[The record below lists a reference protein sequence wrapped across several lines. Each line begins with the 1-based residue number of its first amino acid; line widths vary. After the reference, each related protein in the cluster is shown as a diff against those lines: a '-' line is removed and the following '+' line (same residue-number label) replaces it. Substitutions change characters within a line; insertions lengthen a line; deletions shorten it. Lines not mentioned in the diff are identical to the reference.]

1 MKKIL
6 LNPRDNV
13 IASVLLA
20 VVFMTM
26 LTEVFGIDGIGRFVG
41 GAAIIGIVKLITA
54 RIKAKE
60 AAAAGDTTEGTH
72 NQDLQS

>member
-13 IASVLLA
+13 IASVILA
-20 VVFMTM
+20 FLFMTM
-26 LTEVFGIDGIGRFVG
+26 LTGVFGIDGIWRFIG
-41 GAAIIGIVKLITA
+41 GAAVIGIIKLITN

-60 AAAAGDTTEGTH
+60 ETAAGDHTEST
-72 NQDLQS
+72 